1 MAPGSRSRPPSL
13 RRQSQPVYPLPMII
27 EDVAGVA
34 AAAPIVPERSPRRTR
49 PASLPGLP
57 SAPYGGGLSRNSST
71 ASSRPA
77 SERAPS
83 SLSISNAGSGS
94 AARDGVVKTEAPRRH
109 DPERH
114 RVLNRMA
121 KRGGWY
127 KLILIS
133 ILLAGIIIGLGVGL
147 TLGLRKR
154 NDRAPPPQLP
164 VDLFPAGLYAF
175 TTALTNISTA
185 CLPSSF
191 PTEAWQ
197 CLSGPS
203 TSNASVSTTN
213 PNMLSTTYH
222 WIIEP
227 TSPFSYVISSSPPPS
242 DNQTSL
248 DQGATTLPTFTNL
261 SLTLHDANQATER
274 FTFSFTMP
282 KSVRVEIPLN
292 SSSNSSSSSAI
303 SARRATALE
312 LDTRRLSR
320 RQQQD
325 KQKQITCFFNTTT
338 MSATIWT
345 RMRASFPQNIPD
357 LPTPVN
363 ASRTSFAPWP
373 FRVEVT
379 EVELGSDLN
388 STTGMPE
395 CKGSDG
401 KVVPLPG
408 LVARDISEMDDA
420 VAARRR
426 WVEEFPRIKTR
437 GMIRRQEEETQS
449 NECSC
454 RYANYELESTHAAGS
469 DAGRSSSVS
478 PVTRSTSTSVP
489 TTTSAVG

>member
-49 PASLPGLP
+49 PASV
-57 SAPYGGGLSRNSST
+57 LSRNSST

-83 SLSISNAGSGS
+83 SLSISKAGSGS

-127 KLILIS
+127 KLILMS

-197 CLSGPS
+197 CLSGPG

-213 PNMLSTTYH
+213 SNILSTTYH

-242 DNQTSL
+242 DIRSSL

-282 KSVRVEIPLN
+282 KSVRVEIALN
-292 SSSNSSSSSAI
+292 SSH
-303 SARRATALE
+303 
-312 LDTRRLSR
+312 
-320 RQQQD
+320 

-345 RMRASFPQNIPD
+345 RMRASFPQNTTD

-379 EVELGSDLN
+379 EVELGSYLN

-395 CKGSDG
+395 CKGSDR
-401 KVVPLPG
+401 KVVPLSG
-408 LVARDISEMDDA
+408 LVARDISEMDDD
-420 VAARRR
+420 VAARR
-426 WVEEFPRIKTR
+426 WVEEFPRTKTR
-437 GMIRRQEEETQS
+437 GVIRRQQEEPLS

-454 RYANYELESTHAAGS
+454 RYANYELDSTHTAGS
-469 DAGRSSSVS
+469 DTGRSSSVS
-478 PVTRSTSTSVP
+478 PATRSTSTLAP